1 MTKFGTL
8 SKFRNSENYL
18 KFVSQLDSKSEL
30 LDILLLSPRQLIKPQ
45 FGFIRDFKRVF
56 QASRL
61 SSAEIPTSGK
71 LPEIEIFVACIAKD
85 FELLPRV
92 LASGVSTSKNNVKK
106 ITVAT
111 TPDLLDTKLDIEGI
125 HVNFVDENSLVSE
138 INRSAL
144 KVKFGSRYGWVL
156 QQLLAL
162 TFVMDSKAAGIL
174 VLNADTIIT
183 RRQIWLNNRSEQPL
197 MCSFEYNKLY
207 YDFLGLYDF
216 PTKKFR
222 CSHITHHMLMQPAKL
237 RDIYAHYIKK
247 NLDEFIVDI
256 VNYSQTHISPVCI
269 EFELYAYGM
278 LGMYPELIKKRK
290 FANINV
296 RRSENSLNAEFASQL
311 SKSYNSFSLHEYL
324 N

>member
-1 MTKFGTL
+1 MTNFGTL
-8 SKFRNSENYL
+8 SRFRNAENYL
-18 KFVSQLDSKSEL
+18 KFVSHLDKKSVL
-30 LDILLLSPRQLIKPQ
+30 LDIILLLPRQLIKPQ

-56 QASRL
+56 HASRL
-61 SSAEIPTSGK
+61 PSREIQTSGK
-71 LPEIEIFVACIAKD
+71 IPEIEIFVACIAKD

-92 LASGVSTSKNNVKK
+92 LTSGVLSSRNSVKK

-111 TPDLLDTKLDIEGI
+111 TSDLLDTKLNIQGI

-138 INRSAL
+138 TNRSAL
-144 KVKFGSRYGWVL
+144 KVKFDSRYGWVL

-183 RRQIWLNNRSEQPL
+183 RRQVWLNERSEQPL

-207 YDFLGLYDF
+207 YEFLGLYDF

-237 RDIYAHYIKK
+237 RSIYAHYIKK
-247 NLDEFIVDI
+247 NLDDFIIDIVD
-256 VNYSQTHISPVCI
+256 YSQTHISPVCI

-278 LGMYPELIKKRK
+278 LGIYPELIKKRK

-296 RRSENSLNAEFASQL
+296 RRSENSLNTESASQL
-311 SKSYNSFSLHEYL
+311 SNSYNSFSLHEYL

>member
-1 MTKFGTL
+1 MSKFGTL
-8 SKFRNSENYL
+8 SRFRNAESYL
-18 KFVSQLDSKSEL
+18 KFVSQIDNKSEL
-30 LDILLLSPRQLIKPQ
+30 LDILLLLPRQLIKPQ

-56 QASRL
+56 HASRL
-61 SSAEIPTSGK
+61 LSTEILTSGN

-85 FELLPRV
+85 FELLPSV
-92 LASGVSTSKNNVKK
+92 LSSGVLSSSNNVKK
-106 ITVAT
+106 ITVVT
-111 TPDLLDTKLDIEGI
+111 TSDLLDTKLDIQGI
-125 HVNFVDENSLVSE
+125 QVNFVDENSLVSE

-162 TFVMDSKAAGIL
+162 TFVMDSKAEGIL

-183 RRQIWLNNRSEQPL
+183 RSQVWLNERYEQPL
-197 MCSFEYNKLY
+197 MCSYEYNKLY
-207 YDFLGLYDF
+207 YEFLGLYDF

-237 RDIYAHYIKK
+237 RNIYAHYIKK

-256 VNYSQTHISPVCI
+256 VNYSQTHVSPVCI

-278 LGMYPELIKKRK
+278 LGIYPELIKKRK
-290 FANINV
+290 FANINL
-296 RRSENSLNAEFASQL
+296 RRSKNSLITEAASQL
-311 SKSYNSFSLHEYL
+311 SNSYNSVSLHEYL